1 MVRENSLVLFVLG
14 IGFLMQA
21 KIKNKMSNKQIILGQ
36 PPSKSNCYR
45 IITIHGHAS
54 LSKANALKKYEA
66 EFFKQ
71 CSLRD
76 KNISNFFE
84 LYIDVFFHSNQPDL
98 DNALKVV
105 LDCLQSC
112 KAIKNDRFCVKIE
125 ARKFID
131 KNNPRIEFSLVEV
144 ADIEVVDS
152 RQPTLDFAD

>member
-1 MVRENSLVLFVLG
+1 
-14 IGFLMQA
+14 MQ
-21 KIKNKMSNKQIILGQ
+21 
-36 PPSKSNCYR
+36 R
-45 IITIHGHAS
+45 
-54 LSKANALKKYEA
+54 YEA

-105 LDCLQSC
+105 LDCLQTC
-112 KAIKNDRFCVKIE
+112 KAIKNDRYCVKIV

-131 KNNPRIEFSLVEV
+131 KNNPRIEFTIEEV
-144 ADIEVVDS
+144 AGIEVVDS
-152 RQPTLDFAD
+152 KQPSLDFKD

>member
-1 MVRENSLVLFVLG
+1 MVRENSLVLFAFG
-14 IGFLMQA
+14 ISFLMQT

-54 LSKANALKKYEA
+54 LSKTNALKKYEA
-66 EFFKQ
+66 DFFKQ

-84 LYIDVFFHSNQPDL
+84 LYIDVFFHSNLPDL

-112 KAIKNDRFCVKIE
+112 KVIKNDRYCVKIVP
-125 ARKFID
+125 RKLID
-131 KNNPRIEFSLVEV
+131 KHQPRIEFTLEEV

-152 RQPTLDFAD
+152 RQPTLDFGD